1 MEETVSNIFFL
12 SPGELVDLYAA
23 YKRGS
28 IHMTDAEEVALIEE
42 LLSRPP
48 DGATAWVLMDLM

>member
-1 MEETVSNIFFL
+1 MSNIFFL

>member
-1 MEETVSNIFFL
+1 MSTIYFL

-23 YKRGS
+23 YRRGS
-28 IHMTDAEEVALIEE
+28 IHLTNDEEVALIEE

-48 DGATAWVLMDLM
+48 DGGAEWVLMDLIHEG

>member
-1 MEETVSNIFFL
+1 MSDLFFM

-23 YKRGS
+23 HKRGS
-28 IHMTDAEEVALIEE
+28 IHLTNEEEVALIEE

-48 DGATAWVLMDLM
+48 DGGAAWALMELM